1 LIEKDQLRRR
11 LKKSKTTVKAK
22 ESRAFNHGRTLGRL
36 EVEGGCLDRELRS
49 MEVLQAENRDEMEK
63 MKRKL
68 EDAFGPKIVAPGRFE
83 EDELS
88 SASEGSSF
96 DEEGESLDGN
106 DGSASR

>member
-1 LIEKDQLRRR
+1 
-11 LKKSKTTVKAK
+11 
-22 ESRAFNHGRTLGRL
+22 
-36 EVEGGCLDRELRS
+36 

-68 EDAFGPKIVAPGRFE
+68 EDEFGPEIVAPGRFE

-88 SASEGSSF
+88 SASEG
-96 DEEGESLDGN
+96 ESLDGN